1 MESSRLKGFHKLP
14 VEERQKLLAERFDLN
29 EEEVSVLARSGAL
42 SLEAAD
48 RMIENAI
55 GVIPVPLGLGVNL
68 RIDGRDRLVLM
79 AVEEP
84 SVLAGLSNAAKRLR
98 AGQGIVTETTDPVMI
113 AQIQLLDVPDPQ
125 KAEKAILDAKRE
137 IVELA
142 DQSDTP
148 LIDAGGGARDLEVRH
163 LEPMG
168 DDDPIGPM
176 VVVHL
181 LVDVRDAM
189 GANAVNTMAE
199 GLAGRLAELSG
210 GRARL
215 RILSNLADRRLVTA
229 KGTVPIDQL
238 SCFGRSGAE
247 VAKGIEEASVFAERD
262 PYRAATHNKGVMNGI
277 DAVLLA
283 TGQDYRAVEAG
294 AHSYASRIGR
304 YTSLT
309 KWRVRGDELTGE
321 ITLPMAVGTV
331 GGVVGVHPTV
341 KLAHK
346 IMEIES
352 ASDLARV
359 AASVGLTQNLGAIRA
374 LAVEGIQRGHMRLHA
389 RNLAVAAGAEPSEV
403 DAVVDWMARQKRV
416 DVTGARDGLAAVR
429 SSAKK

>member
-125 KAEKAILDAKRE
+125 KAEKAILDAKNE

-238 SCFGRSGAE
+238 SCFGRSGAD

>member
-1 MESSRLKGFHKLP
+1 
-14 VEERQKLLAERFDLN
+14 
-29 EEEVSVLARSGAL
+29 
-42 SLEAAD
+42 
-48 RMIENAI
+48 
-55 GVIPVPLGLGVNL
+55 
-68 RIDGRDRLVLM
+68 
-79 AVEEP
+79 
-84 SVLAGLSNAAKRLR
+84 
-98 AGQGIVTETTDPVMI
+98 
-113 AQIQLLDVPDPQ
+113 
-125 KAEKAILDAKRE
+125 
-137 IVELA
+137 
-142 DQSDTP
+142 
-148 LIDAGGGARDLEVRH
+148 
-163 LEPMG
+163 
-168 DDDPIGPM
+168 M

-238 SCFGRSGAE
+238 SCFGRSGAD